1 LYFLP
6 LECPTSPDI
15 AADDVCEEVMA
26 SMILIFDP
34 TDESREDTE
43 DAFGLELDNQIATG
57 ELANVMSLLWPDSL
71 VYILD
76 DSIAGAR
83 EIPGNEDSVSGGGVF
98 GIVVGALAVVVLVG
112 FLATRRPSPKEDTP
126 QTMEAVPPQ
135 KEIEPFEPK
144 GTPEPVSEPVSA
156 DYDGKDQDAMMDN
169 DEAVGNLS
177 FDTSSNAGS
186 SGWSSSAGV
195 SSVNEDESYSQSGV
209 SASFGSTLRA
219 LGMDPTTQT
228 LMGVRDVHKTPV
240 VTRADLDSA
249 IEQGDWAAVG
259 GKHCSIFYGSP
270 ILRHGVLTRP
280 FSFGVPQQPRRLS

>member
-1 LYFLP
+1 
-6 LECPTSPDI
+6 
-15 AADDVCEEVMA
+15 MA

-43 DAFGLELDNQIATG
+43 DAFVLEMDNQIASG
-57 ELANVMSLLWPDSL
+57 ELASAMSLLFPDTR

-83 EIPGNEDSVSGGGVF
+83 EIPSDENSVSGGGVF

-112 FLATRRPSPKEDTP
+112 VLATRRQSPKEDTP
-126 QTMEAVPPQ
+126 ETMEAVPPQ

-144 GTPEPVSEPVSA
+144 ETPEPEPKPEPVAA

-169 DEAVGNLS
+169 DEAVGNIS

-195 SSVNEDESYSQSGV
+195 SSVNGEDETYSQTGA

-259 GKHCSIFYGSP
+259 GKHWHYYLWI
-270 ILRHGVLTRP
+270 
-280 FSFGVPQQPRRLS
+280 

>member
-1 LYFLP
+1 
-6 LECPTSPDI
+6 
-15 AADDVCEEVMA
+15 MA

-34 TDESREDTE
+34 NDESREDTE
-43 DAFGLELDNQIATG
+43 DAFVLELDSQIAAG
-57 ELANVMSLLWPDSL
+57 ELASAMSLLWPDSL

-76 DSIAGAR
+76 DSIVGVR
-83 EIPGNEDSVSGGGVF
+83 EVPDSEDSVSGGGVF
-98 GIVVGALAVVVLVG
+98 GIVVGALAVVVVVG
-112 FLATRRPSPKEDTP
+112 FLATRRQSPKEDTP
-126 QTMEAVPPQ
+126 ETLEAVPPQ

-144 GTPEPVSEPVSA
+144 DAPVPVTTA

-169 DEAVGNLS
+169 DEAVANYS

-195 SSVNEDESYSQSGV
+195 SSVNGEDENYNQSMT
-209 SASFGSTLRA
+209 STSFGSTLRA

-228 LMGVRDVHKTPV
+228 LMAARDVRKTPV

-259 GKHCSIFYGSP
+259 GKHFTTLWMNRRVRLIFMYC
-270 ILRHGVLTRP
+270 VLTRP
-280 FSFGVPQQPRRLS
+280 SADVLFPNSHCGSPGGGIGFPVLFVSIGET